1 MENARKIRW
10 WKAVLWVILTPILL
24 FITLMV
30 LLYVPPVQQVVKGRL
45 ASLASEATGWDVSI
59 GRLDLR
65 FPLNL
70 LVHDVQVVQPA
81 DASQGILISDTLLDV
96 ESLNVCVQ
104 ALPLFKG
111 RLEVDGIHLKNAK
124 VNTAQLIDG
133 VWVKGSLEDFSL
145 RSYGNDLEAK
155 KINVN
160 EASLTG
166 ADVTIHLAESTEPED
181 TTSTPLDWVIGVEKA
196 QLQRVKVRFAIPA
209 DTLSVKA
216 KIQEATA
223 DDVRIDLKDAYYG
236 VQAFALSDSYVKYE
250 ADLDTVKLGF
260 DPSHIT
266 LMNLNA
272 QIDSA
277 YYQGKKMHGVVR
289 ELRFD
294 ERSGISLLSLTGH
307 LDADEQQILLP
318 DLNLTTPHSELAFN
332 GVLPWAVL
340 EDPSTGVLNADFLA
354 RAGREDVM
362 LAVGDLPESFV
373 KSYPARP
380 LTVRAKATG
389 NLQQLSL
396 RDFSAQLPGSF
407 SLTGEGDFY
416 YLTDSLKRRGNAKVQ
431 GQTGNLNFLTALMG
445 PQSTNSFVIPDS
457 MQLAAN
463 VGLEGDRLAAKLNV
477 MERQGKALL
486 DATYNLATEAY
497 TAQLDL
503 DSIQVN
509 HFLPQDSIFHLS
521 AQVVASGVGFDFT
534 GPRTTAKVEGKL
546 QGLHYKNWQ
555 IHNVDVQGTLQRQL
569 ANLTFTSEN
578 ALLKAKGTGQMRL
591 GSRYTEGKIDLDVSQ
606 IDLQKFGLIDEPIT
620 QDMAFTVKAEAG
632 RDSIY
637 GRIDGGDMIV
647 MFRSRMGVE
656 GIMEHGKKFDRLLS
670 DQIKGLHLNHEELR
684 EALPQG
690 GLFVRA
696 GSENPVNYYLN
707 TKGLG
712 FNELQVGY
720 GFSPQTGI
728 NGRAE
733 VHGLRIDSVRLDTA
747 YFALRQDTSRIAL
760 HGAVINGPKHPQI
773 TFRSL
778 IDGEIRSEDVDLN
791 LTFEDKHK
799 RTGLL
804 FGVNARPVAG
814 EEDGSIAGVMMH
826 ITPEEPIIAFRKF
839 HINDDMNWVYLRGQD
854 LRVFTQVDLDGED
867 DLGIMVLSN
876 DEDSVSLQNL
886 NLEIQRLQLS
896 DLSQLFPYMPSFAGL
911 TSLDANFVQTA
922 TSMQVSAEGLVNGF
936 SYEGRRVGDI
946 GLGATWLPGDEQT
959 HYIDTYLTYDNQEA
973 LTMNGSLKQ
982 KGEQNLLDIVSS
994 FEQFPLQMANA
1005 FIPDQML
1012 VFSGVLEG
1020 GIDVTGTLEKPLLNG
1035 EVNFNDVSFFAP
1047 KAGTYYRF
1055 DKRPVEVVNSRLMFD
1070 KFAIYTTADNPL
1082 TIDGNLD
1089 FATISNP
1096 MANLRVQAQNYTL
1109 LDAVKTKESLLY
1121 GKIYVDINA
1130 TLRGPLLEGPVMRG
1144 NMNVL
1149 GNTNATY
1156 VMTDSPLTVEDRL
1169 DGLVTFTSFAEEEEE
1184 SDEKGTTMA
1193 LGGMDMLMTVH
1204 IDDAV
1209 RLRADLSA
1217 DRSKYVELTGG
1228 GDLSMRYTPQ
1238 GDLSMTGRYTIN
1250 NGTMK
1255 YSLPVIPLKDFN
1267 IASGSYV
1274 DWRGDIMNPRL
1285 SITATERTR
1294 ASVSNGGDEGGSRR
1308 VDFDVAV
1315 IINNTLESPDLSFDL
1330 TAPNDA
1336 EVQNELLSL
1345 SADER
1350 GKQAITMLA
1359 TGIYLGSGV
1368 VSGEGLTMG
1377 TALNSV
1383 LQSQINAL
1391 AGSTMKNAN
1400 FSMGIENRTDGTG
1413 STLVD
1418 YSFRY
1423 SQRFF
1428 NDRVQINIG
1437 GKVTTGNNA
1446 TNNAE
1451 SFIDNVSL
1459 EYRVDNSG
1467 IRYLRAFHNKN
1478 YEDLLDGEITETGV
1492 GVLFR
1497 KKMDSLS
1504 DLWIFGKKGKED

>member
-1 MENARKIRW
+1 MGKTGKIRW
-10 WKAVLWVILTPILL
+10 WKAILWVLLTPILL
-24 FITLMV
+24 FIALMV
-30 LLYVPPVQQVVKGRL
+30 LLYVPPVQQVVKGRI
-45 ASLASEATGWDVSI
+45 ASLASEATGWDISI
-59 GRLDLR
+59 GRMDLR

-70 LVHDVQVVQPA
+70 LVKDVQVVQPV
-81 DASQGILISDTLLDV
+81 DASQGILETDTLLKV
-96 ESLNVCVQ
+96 ESLNVRVQ
-104 ALPLFKG
+104 ARPLFRG
-111 RLEVDGIHLKNAK
+111 RLEVDGIQLKQAK
-124 VNTAQLIDG
+124 VNTAHLIDG
-133 VWVKGSLEDFSL
+133 VWVKGSLEDFAL
-145 RSYGNDLEAK
+145 RSHGNDLDAK

-160 EASLTG
+160 DVSLTG
-166 ADVTIHLAESTEPED
+166 ADVIVHLVESTEPED
-181 TTSTPLDWVIGVEKA
+181 TTSTPVDWVIGVEKA
-196 QLQRVKVRFAIPA
+196 QLQRVNVNFAIPA
-209 DTLSVKA
+209 DTLNVKA
-216 KIQEATA
+216 KIQEAKA
-223 DDVRIDLKDAYYG
+223 DDILINLKDAYYG
-236 VQAFALSDSYVKYE
+236 LQTFALSDSFLKYE
-250 ADLDTVKLGF
+250 ANLDSVKAGI

-266 LMNLNA
+266 LMNLHA

-277 YYQGKKMHGVVR
+277 YYQGRKMHGVVR
-289 ELRFD
+289 KLCFD
-294 ERSGISLLSLTGH
+294 ERSGISLTSLTGH
-307 LDADEQQILLP
+307 LDANVEQIILP
-318 DLNLTTPHSELAFN
+318 DLALATPHSELTFR
-332 GVLPWAVL
+332 GVLPWSVL

-354 RAGREDVM
+354 RLGREDLM
-362 LAVGDLPESFV
+362 LAVGNMPESFV

-380 LTVRAKATG
+380 LAVRAKATG
-389 NLQQLSL
+389 NLQQLDV
-396 RDFSAQLPGSF
+396 RNFSAQLPGSF

-416 YLTDSLKRRGNAKVQ
+416 YLTDSLKRRGNASIQ
-431 GQTGNLNFLTALMG
+431 GQTGDLNFLTALIG
-445 PQSTNSFVIPDS
+445 SQSSNIVIPDS
-457 MQLAAN
+457 MLLAAN
-463 VGLEGDRLAAKLNV
+463 VGLEGDCLAAKLDV
-477 MERQGKALL
+477 VEQQGKALL

-497 TAQLDL
+497 TAQLNL
-503 DSIQVN
+503 DSVMVS

-521 AQVVASGVGFDFT
+521 AQVVASGVGFDFA
-534 GPRTTAKVEGKL
+534 GPRATAKLEGKL
-546 QGLHYKNWQ
+546 QGLHYKNLQ
-555 IHNVDVQGTLQRQL
+555 IHNVDVQGSLQRQL
-569 ANLTFTSEN
+569 ANLSFTSDN
-578 ALLKAKGTGQMRL
+578 ALLKAKGTGQMKL

-606 IDLQKFGLIDEPIT
+606 IDLQKLGFINVPIT
-620 QDMAFTVKAEAG
+620 RDMAFTVKAEAG
-632 RDSIY
+632 RDSIF

-656 GIMEHGKKFDRLLS
+656 GLMEQGRKFDQLLT
-670 DQIKGLHLNHEELR
+670 QQFKGLHLNHEELR

-696 GSENPVNYYLN
+696 GSENPVNYYL
-707 TKGLG
+707 TAKGLG

-720 GFSPQTGI
+720 GFNPLTGI

-733 VHGLRIDSVRLDTA
+733 VHGLRIDSVRLDTV

-778 IDGEIRSEDVDLN
+778 IDGEIRSEDAGLN

-814 EEDGSIAGVMMH
+814 EEEGTVAGVMMH

-839 HINDDMNWVYLRGQD
+839 HFDDDKNWVYLRGQD
-854 LRVFTQVDLDGED
+854 QRVFTEVDLKGED
-867 DLGIMVLSN
+867 DLGIMVKSN
-876 DEDSVSLQNL
+876 DEDSLSLQNL

-896 DLSQLFPYMPSFAGL
+896 DLSQLFPYMPIFAGI

-922 TSMQVSAEGLVNGF
+922 TSMQVSAEGLVDEF

-959 HYIDTYLTYDNQEA
+959 HYIDTYLTYDSQEA
-973 LTMNGSLKQ
+973 MTLNGSLKQ
-982 KGEQNLLDIVSS
+982 KGEQSLLDVVSS
-994 FEQFPLQMANA
+994 FEHFPLQMANA

-1012 VFSGVLEG
+1012 VFSGALEG
-1020 GIDVTGTLEKPLLNG
+1020 GIDVAGTLDKPLLNG
-1035 EVNFNDVSFFAP
+1035 ELTFNDVSFFAP
-1047 KAGTYYRF
+1047 KAGTNYRF
-1055 DKRPVEVVNSRLMFD
+1055 DKRPVAVSNSRLLFD

-1082 TIDGNLD
+1082 TIDGNIDL
-1089 FATISNP
+1089 ATLSNP

-1121 GKIYVDINA
+1121 GKVYVDINA
-1130 TLRGPLLEGPVMRG
+1130 TMRGPLLEGPVMRG

-1169 DGLVTFTSFAEEEEE
+1169 DGLVTFTSFAEEEQNN
-1184 SDEKGTTMA
+1184 DDKGVTMA

-1255 YSLPVIPLKDFN
+1255 YSLPVIPLKDFT
-1267 IASGSYV
+1267 IANGSYV

-1315 IINNTLESPDLSFDL
+1315 VINNTLESPDLSFDL
-1330 TAPNDA
+1330 SAPNDA
-1336 EVQNELLSL
+1336 EVQNELLTL

-1359 TGIYLGSGV
+1359 TGIYLGSGM
-1368 VSGEGLTMG
+1368 VSGESLTMG

-1400 FSMGIENRTDGTG
+1400 FSMGIENRTDGAG

-1437 GKVTTGNNA
+1437 GKVTTGSNA

-1459 EYRVDNSG
+1459 EYRVDKSG
-1467 IRYLRAFHNKN
+1467 TRYLRAFHNKN
-1478 YEDLLDGEITETGV
+1478 YEDLLDGEVTETGV

-1504 DLWIFGKKGKED
+1504 ELWIFGKK